1 MEQTLARFEQHI
13 NRRFVQSST
22 PKHYLSDLRIFI
34 RVIGDKA
41 PQDIMPTDID
51 AFVDDQITQ
60 GLSPATINRR
70 LACIHSFFEQL
81 AAERPEHHWPNPV
94 INRRHK
100 LKTGSRLPR
109 DASDAD
115 VSKIFAVISDERDR
129 AMFGLMV
136 AASLRVGE
144 VSTLQLDDIEESIT
158 PGSLAKLRVRG
169 KGDKERV
176 VWLRPSLWRALQDW
190 LEKRPSVTSDRVFL
204 NWRNQPIAVSGIQ
217 YRLKQHCLA
226 AEVQTS
232 CHELRHTFARRLVEA
247 GLPVDSLSK
256 LLGHS
261 HLYTTQRYIEG
272 ADPTIRADFAAAMAQ
287 LENKLIQDQIADSE
301 PPKPIPPAKPTTAS
315 PAQLEKL
322 RRRLA
327 DSSLPSWLR
336 DALEA
341 YISWRWPTWRPQIA
355 YRIASNMISAIRRVW
370 AWLAANRQIGSWETL
385 RRSDL
390 EVWLQARCQDGV
402 SQYTIDYNLGLAR
415 MLLRLVEVR
424 GCHLDPGLFRVESPK
439 KGGVLLPR
447 DLPEPEYR
455 RLETAVLESTQAD
468 NYSACF
474 DRAWFLNL
482 GPYRD
487 ALFGVVVFGA

>member
-1 MEQTLARFEQHI
+1 MELALARFEQYL
-13 NRRFVQSST
+13 NRRFSQSST

-41 PQDIMPTDID
+41 AKDVTPVDID
-51 AFVDDQITQ
+51 AFVDYQITQ

-81 AAERPEHHWPNPV
+81 AAERREHHWPNPV

-136 AASLRVGE
+136 GASLRVGE

-158 PGSLAKLRVRG
+158 PSSLAKLRVHG
-169 KGDKERV
+169 KGDKERI
-176 VWLRPSLWRALQDW
+176 VWLTPSLWRALQDW
-190 LEKRPSVTSDRVFL
+190 LEMRPSAASNRIFL
-204 NWRNQPIAVSGIQ
+204 NWRKQPITVSGIQ
-217 YRLKQHCLA
+217 YRFKQHCLVA
-226 AEVQTS
+226 GVQGS

-261 HLYTTQRYIEG
+261 HLHTTQRYIDG
-272 ADPTIRADFAAAMAQ
+272 ADPTVRADFAAAMAR
-287 LENKLIQDQIADSE
+287 LENTLIQDQIADSE
-301 PPKPIPPAKPTTAS
+301 PPQPILPGKPTTAS

-327 DSSLPSWLR
+327 DSSLPPWLR
-336 DALEA
+336 DAFEA
-341 YISWRWPTWRPQIA
+341 YISWRWPPGD
-355 YRIASNMISAIRRVW
+355 RRQ
-370 AWLAANRQIGSWETL
+370 LIE
-385 RRSDL
+385 
-390 EVWLQARCQDGV
+390 
-402 SQYTIDYNLGLAR
+402 
-415 MLLRLVEVR
+415 
-424 GCHLDPGLFRVESPK
+424 
-439 KGGVLLPR
+439 LPV
-447 DLPEPEYR
+447 
-455 RLETAVLESTQAD
+455 T
-468 NYSACF
+468 
-474 DRAWFLNL
+474 
-482 GPYRD
+482 
-487 ALFGVVVFGA
+487 